1 MTAPVRRNALKGCV
15 CGRSEHEEPRRLDSW
30 RRTRKGRSS
39 SGQVHRAVPLEI
51 WMNKSRILH
60 TLAVLA
66 VVAVVLV
73 ALYQVDLPG
82 MPRRLHGQA

>member
-1 MTAPVRRNALKGCV
+1 
-15 CGRSEHEEPRRLDSW
+15 
-30 RRTRKGRSS
+30 
-39 SGQVHRAVPLEI
+39 
-51 WMNKSRILH
+51 MNKSRILH